1 LTDISAVDTL
11 IGMATKAGAKAR
23 EASAITITKY
33 RLLAGLSQ
41 VELARRLGVSQPLV
55 SSWECGRVTPSII
68 DVANLEKTMETEP
81 GEMLFQIAYP
91 KQFNSPNTES
101 I

>member
-1 LTDISAVDTL
+1 
-11 IGMATKAGAKAR
+11 
-23 EASAITITKY
+23 
-33 RLLAGLSQ
+33 
-41 VELARRLGVSQPLV
+41 V

-91 KQFNSPNTES
+91 KQFNNPNTES

>member
-1 LTDISAVDTL
+1 
-11 IGMATKAGAKAR
+11 MATKSGAKAR
-23 EASAITITKY
+23 EACAVTIVKY
-33 RLLAGLSQ
+33 RQLAGLSQ

-68 DVANLEKTMETEP
+68 DIATLEKTLDTEP

-91 KQFNSPNTES
+91 KQFNNPNEETK
-101 I
+101 